1 MDDVSGPKPT
11 TSTDLRLNLLANHL
25 KINVK
30 DSEEEEES
38 PLSPVEELRDN
49 SPALSDRLER
59 SVEELDLS
67 KAGLEESAGERSPES
82 TPRPRHKEAQRHK
95 EGNYN
100 REAAPAKEARQPGSA
115 ERDRY
120 RKVEL
125 LRFFHELESR
135 GVRLSSKYTLESR
148 LADMEQEY
156 EVLKSVENKKVGVRL
171 YKGFM
176 LNAVQCLEY
185 MNDTFN
191 PFDFHLHGWSEHVS
205 LGVDDY
211 DDVLGEIYEKY
222 KHSGRRLEPEI
233 KLLIMLTSSAATFH
247 ASQTIL
253 RDVPVVKEVLHR
265 NPGFVNKVA
274 KKVVEDPRSSS
285 SLVMSEVKGPNVRE
299 FLNRMRA
306 KTAATRSSPDTA
318 KAAPTSS
325 VKKTVINIPV

>member
-1 MDDVSGPKPT
+1 MEEVSGLKPT

-30 DSEEEEES
+30 ESEEEEEEEEEGS
-38 PLSPVEELRDN
+38 VLSPVEEVN
-49 SPALSDRLER
+49 SPNPLPVDFA
-59 SVEELDLS
+59 VN
-67 KAGLEESAGERSPES
+67 ESPAEPTPVTTPPRPRSPEKARP
-82 TPRPRHKEAQRHK
+82 PR
-95 EGNYN
+95 
-100 REAAPAKEARQPGSA
+100 SA

-148 LADMEQEY
+148 LQDMEQEY

-222 KHSGRRLEPEI
+222 KHSGKRLEPEI

-253 RDVPVVKEVLHR
+253 RDVPVVKEVLQR

-274 KKVVEDPRSSS
+274 KKVVEDPKSSS

-306 KTAATRSSPDTA
+306 KAATRSTET